1 MCSSLGPQESAQ
13 IFLKTSKRLDAACDL
28 FSGERLQGYRL
39 SGSRFYRAALE
50 QALDNLGLQALFG
63 QQQSG
68 TRVIGN
74 LKVRF
79 ATILDPNLV
88 KIISITGISLTL
100 GPRPGFHKAYIRDH
114 TSRIAG
120 FLPILIALTGKGLRL
135 RFPIAELPV
144 GTRVRPVGHFEFP
157 LTPTLDPKHIITET
171 ERVILGAGGP

>member
-39 SGSRFYRAALE
+39 SGFRFYRAALE

-100 GPRPGFHKAYIRDH
+100 GPRPGFHKA
-114 TSRIAG
+114 
-120 FLPILIALTGKGLRL
+120 
-135 RFPIAELPV
+135 
-144 GTRVRPVGHFEFP
+144 
-157 LTPTLDPKHIITET
+157 
-171 ERVILGAGGP
+171 